1 MPDSQPML
9 PTRRSL
15 PTTRRSVPGTRR
27 AAARRLWK
35 PLLVLALILGAC
47 VMFFP
52 FLWSLTTSLTPGVGL
67 SSTPDLIPPHP
78 SWSAYAELFRNTSF
92 ARIVANSLGLAAA
105 TTILQIVTSSMAAYV
120 FSRMPFPG
128 RSIVFALYLA
138 TMMIP
143 MQVLLVPLFVQMR
156 DLHLVDSYLGVLLP
170 GMASAFG
177 VFLLRQAM
185 NSVPRELDEAARI
198 DGAGHFRIF
207 TSIVLRLVGPAV
219 ATLTVFSFM
228 SSWNSFLW
236 PLVILRSDKLKT
248 LPLAL
253 AGMQGQYTT
262 RWDVMMAGSIISIL
276 PMLAIYLFAQKYVIQ
291 GVANTGI
298 K

>member
-1 MPDSQPML
+1 MPEATNTAAL
-9 PTRRSL
+9 AVPT
-15 PTTRRSVPGTRR
+15 
-27 AAARRLWK
+27 ARRKLKSWQIV
-35 PLLVLALILGAC
+35 LVVAVVCGAC

-52 FLWSLTTSLTPGVGL
+52 FLWTFITSVSPGAGLTATPK
-67 SSTPDLIPPHP
+67 LIPDNP
-78 SWSAYAELFRNTSF
+78 SLGAYELLFSKTKFPRV
-92 ARIVANSLGLAAA
+92 IANSLGLAVA
-105 TTILQIVTSSMAAYV
+105 TTLLQLLTSSLAAYV

-128 RSIVFALYLA
+128 RGAVFALYLA

-143 MQVLLVPLFVQMR
+143 MQVLMVPLFVQMR
-156 DLHLVDSYLGVLLP
+156 DLGLVDSYLGVLLP
-170 GMASAFG
+170 GVASAFG

-185 NSVPRELDEAARI
+185 NTVPRELDEAARL
-198 DGAGHFRIF
+198 DGAGHLRIF
-207 TSIVLRLVGPAV
+207 GQIVLPLVGPSL

-228 SSWNSFLW
+228 SSWNAFLW
-236 PLVILRSDKLKT
+236 PLVILRSEELKT

-262 RWDVMMAGSIISIL
+262 QWDVMMAGSVISIL

>member
-1 MPDSQPML
+1 MPETTAAK
-9 PTRRSL
+9 TRQAVGSWRKK
-15 PTTRRSVPGTRR
+15 
-27 AAARRLWK
+27 AWK
-35 PLLVLALILGAC
+35 PILLVAVILGAC

-52 FLWSLTTSLTPGVGL
+52 FLWTFTTSISPGAGL
-67 SSTPDLIPPHP
+67 SATPRLIPENP
-78 SWSAYAELFRNTSF
+78 SWAAYLELFQKTPF
-92 ARIVANSLGLAAA
+92 ARVILNSLGLAIA
-105 TTILQIVTSSMAAYV
+105 TTALQLITSSMAAYV
-120 FSRMPFPG
+120 FSRMPFRG
-128 RSIVFALYLA
+128 RGVVFAIYLG

-143 MQVLLVPLFVQMR
+143 MQVLMVPLFVQMR
-156 DLHLVDSYLGVLLP
+156 DLGLVDSYLGVLLP
-170 GMASAFG
+170 GMAGAFG

-198 DGAGHFRIF
+198 DGAGHLRIF
-207 TSIVLRLVGPAV
+207 AQIILPLVGPSL
-219 ATLTVFSFM
+219 ATLTVFAFM
-228 SSWNSFLW
+228 NSWNSFLW
-236 PLVILRSDKLKT
+236 PLVILRSEELKT

-262 RWDVMMAGSIISIL
+262 QWDVMMSGSIISIL

>member
-1 MPDSQPML
+1 ML
-9 PTRRSL
+9 DIQSL
-15 PTTRRSVPGTRR
+15 PSNRQAMLGTRR
-27 AAARRLWK
+27 PVARRLWK

-52 FLWSLTTSLTPGVGL
+52 FLWSLSTSLTSGVGL
-67 SSTPDLIPPHP
+67 SSTPDLIPSHP
-78 SWSAYAELFRNTSF
+78 SWSAYAELFRHTSF
-92 ARIVANSLGLAAA
+92 ARVVANSLGLAAT

-156 DLHLVDSYLGVLLP
+156 DLGLVDSYFGVLLP

-185 NSVPRELDEAARI
+185 NSIPKELDEAARI

-207 TSIVLRLVGPAV
+207 TSIILRLVGPAV
-219 ATLTVFSFM
+219 ATLAVFSFM

-236 PLVILRSDKLKT
+236 PLVILRSNQLKT

-253 AGMQGQYTT
+253 ASLQGQYTT

>member
-1 MPDSQPML
+1 MPDIRPML
-9 PTRRSL
+9 PTRRS
-15 PTTRRSVPGTRR
+15 VPGARR
-27 AAARRLWK
+27 PAARRLWK
-35 PLLVLALILGAC
+35 PLVVLALVLGAC

-52 FLWSLTTSLTPGVGL
+52 FLWSLSTSLTSGVGL

-78 SWSAYAELFRNTSF
+78 SWSAYGELFRNTSF
-92 ARIVANSLGLAAA
+92 ARVVANSLGLAAA

-156 DLHLVDSYLGVLLP
+156 DLGLVDSYLGVLLP

-253 AGMQGQYTT
+253 AGLQGQYTT
-262 RWDVMMAGSIISIL
+262 RWDVMMAGSIVSIL

>member
-1 MPDSQPML
+1 
-9 PTRRSL
+9 
-15 PTTRRSVPGTRR
+15 
-27 AAARRLWK
+27 
-35 PLLVLALILGAC
+35 
-47 VMFFP
+47 MFFP
-52 FLWSLTTSLTPGVGL
+52 FLWSLSTSVSSGVGM
-67 SSTPDLIPPHP
+67 SATPELIPDNP
-78 SWSAYAELFRNTSF
+78 SFAAYAELFRKTPF
-92 ARIVANSLGLAAA
+92 ARIIANSLGLAVA
-105 TTILQIVTSSMAAYV
+105 TTVLQIITSSMAAYV

-156 DLHLVDSYLGVLLP
+156 NLGLVDSYLGVLLP
-170 GMASAFG
+170 SVASAFG

-185 NSVPRELDEAARI
+185 NSLPRELDEAARI
-198 DGAGHFRIF
+198 DGAGHLTIFSRI
-207 TSIVLRLVGPAV
+207 ILPLVGPSI

-228 SSWNSFLW
+228 NSWNSFLW
-236 PLVILRSDKLKT
+236 PLIILRSNELKT

-253 AGMQGQYTT
+253 AGLQGQYTT
-262 RWDVMMAGSIISIL
+262 RWDVMMAGSIVSIL

>member
-1 MPDSQPML
+1 MRE
-9 PTRRSL
+9 TAN
-15 PTTRRSVPGTRR
+15 R
-27 AAARRLWK
+27 AQTGRTGRIV
-35 PLLVLALILGAC
+35 LLLALALGAC

-52 FLWSLTTSLTPGVGL
+52 FLWSLSTSLTSGIGL
-67 SSTPDLIPPHP
+67 SSTPSLVPDHP
-78 SWSAYAELFRNTSF
+78 SWSAYAELFRGTPF
-92 ARIVANSLGLAAA
+92 ARVIANSVGLAVA
-105 TTILQIVTSSMAAYV
+105 TTALQLVTSSLAAYV
-120 FSRMPFPG
+120 FARLPFPG
-128 RSIVFALYLA
+128 RQVVFGVYLA

-156 DLHLVDSYLGVLLP
+156 QLGLTDSYLGVLLP
-170 GMASAFG
+170 SMASAFG

-185 NSVPRELDEAARI
+185 SSVPTELDQAARI
-198 DGAGHFRIF
+198 DGAGHFTILTRI
-207 TSIVLRLVGPAV
+207 ILPNVGPSL
-219 ATLTVFSFM
+219 ATLSVFSFM
-228 SSWNSFLW
+228 GSWNAFLW
-236 PLVILRSDKLKT
+236 PLVILRSPELKT

-253 AGMQGQYTT
+253 AGLQGQYTT